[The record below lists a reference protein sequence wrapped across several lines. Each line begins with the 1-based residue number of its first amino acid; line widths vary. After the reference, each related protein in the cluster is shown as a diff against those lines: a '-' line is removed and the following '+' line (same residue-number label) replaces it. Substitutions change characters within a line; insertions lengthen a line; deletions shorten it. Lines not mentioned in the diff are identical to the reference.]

1 MGMAPLIGAFAAG
14 LVLEDL
20 HSAAFVAR
28 GERSL
33 SQLIEPISGFL
44 VPIFFVLMGFRADVR
59 TFLHGGTF
67 LLMAALVV
75 AAFVGKLACA
85 LGASGGVDRMTVA
98 FGMAPR
104 GEVTLIY
111 ASLGMSLVADGTH
124 LIDSRGY
131 SALVG
136 VVLLT
141 TVLTP
146 ALLKWRLGRPRH
158 DAAALA

>member
-1 MGMAPLIGAFAAG
+1 
-14 LVLEDL
+14 LEDL

-44 VPIFFVLMGFRADVR
+44 VPIFFVLMGVRADVR
-59 TFLHGGTF
+59 MFANAGA
-67 LLMAALVV
+67 LLLLVALLV
-75 AAFVGKLACA
+75 AAIVGKLACA
-85 LGASGGVDRMTVA
+85 LGAGRGVNRLTVA

-111 ASLGMSLVADGTH
+111 ASLGLTLIANGTS
-124 LIDSRGY
+124 LIDSKSY

-141 TVLTP
+141 TILTP
-146 ALLKWRLGRPRH
+146 ALLKWTLGRPRR
-158 DAAALA
+158 DAAVAA